1 MNKQLKYASIV
12 VSMLVLVLAFQGRTW
27 AAQER
32 SPEKSAPAELKNLQD
47 SFVSISESAMPTVV
61 HLTSER
67 LPLKNLKDKMDENDL
82 FKMFPFPHVDP
93 DQFRALAAGSGVVV
107 DKRGYILTN
116 NHLVDNSE
124 QLKVKLS
131 DPETGRSKEFDAKVI
146 GRDPATD
153 LAVVKI
159 EPDQPLP
166 EARFGDSSKLKVG
179 DWAIAIG
186 DPFGFEK
193 TVTVGVISGLGRSGF
208 PGPLK
213 DVRYQNFI
221 QTDASINPG
230 NSGGPLLNINGE
242 VIGINTFIQAA
253 GTGLGFAIPSNMAME
268 VYEEL
273 VKHGEVIRGFLGV
286 QIGDLDEG
294 LAEAMKAPD
303 LNGALVEEVIP
314 ESPAEV
320 AGLRHGDVVRSVDG
334 QQIEDSKTLQQL
346 IAHKKPG
353 QSVKLSILRE
363 GQPMEV
369 VVELVK
375 FPVKLAAAPPAPK
388 KSVLGLSVEELPA
401 EMAQSMKGVIVSQV
415 QPGSPADRSGI
426 SEGDIILE
434 VNMKEVGSISQ
445 FNQVVNQLKPGQWVS
460 FYIRRGD
467 STVYRAVKI
476 PAE

>member
-12 VSMLVLVLAFQGRTW
+12 VSMLVLALAFQGKTW
-27 AAQER
+27 AAP
-32 SPEKSAPAELKNLQD
+32 SEKSAPVALQNLQE
-47 SFVSISESAMPTVV
+47 SFVGISESAMPTVV

-131 DPETGRSKEFDAKVI
+131 DPETGRSKEFDGKVI

-153 LAVVKI
+153 LAVVKV
-159 EPDQPLP
+159 ETDQPLP

-294 LAEAMKAPD
+294 LAQAMKAPD

-314 ESPAEV
+314 ESPAEL

-334 QQIEDSKTLQQL
+334 QPIEDSKMLQQI

-353 QSVKLSILRE
+353 QSVQLNVLRSGE
-363 GQPMEV
+363 PMEI

-375 FPVKLAAAPPAPK
+375 FPVKLAETPVVPK

-401 EMAQSMKGVIVSQV
+401 EMAQSVQGVIVSKV
-415 QPGSPADRSGI
+415 EPGSPADRAGI

-434 VNMKEVGSISQ
+434 VNMNDVGNIGQ
-445 FNQVVNQLKPGQWVS
+445 FNQVVNQLKPGQWIS

>member
-1 MNKQLKYASIV
+1 MKQPRSLQVIGITIV
-12 VSMLVLVLAFQGRTW
+12 ALLMFPVSGATLQ
-27 AAQER
+27 QKP
-32 SPEKSAPAELKNLQD
+32 PESAPRVLKNLQD
-47 SFVSISESAMPTVV
+47 SFVEISEKAMPTVV

-67 LPLKNLKDKMDENDL
+67 LPLKNMQDKMNEDL
-82 FKMFPFPHVDP
+82 FKMFPFPPHIAP
-93 DQFRALAAGSGVVV
+93 DQFRALAAGSGVIV

-124 QLKVKLS
+124 LIKVKLS
-131 DPETGRSKEFDAKVI
+131 DPETGRSKEYDGKVM

-166 EARFGDSSKLKVG
+166 EARFGDSTQLKVG

-253 GTGLGFAIPSNMAME
+253 GTGLGFAIPSAMALE
-268 VYEEL
+268 VYQQL
-273 VKHGEVIRGFLGV
+273 VEHGEVIRGFLGV

-294 LAEAMKAPD
+294 LAEALKVPD
-303 LNGALVEEVIP
+303 LNGALVEQVIP
-314 ESPAEV
+314 DSPAAV
-320 AGLRHGDVVRSVDG
+320 AGLRHGDVVRAVDG
-334 QQIEDSKTLQQL
+334 QHVETSKMLQQL

-353 QSVKLSILRE
+353 QMVELKVLRE
-363 GQPMEV
+363 GQQKTFA
-369 VVELVK
+369 VELVK
-375 FPVKLAAAPPAPK
+375 FPTKLAAMEPIERKTA
-388 KSVLGLSVEELPA
+388 LGLAVEELPA
-401 EMAQSMKGVIVSQV
+401 EMRQAGMTGVIVDSV
-415 QPGSPADRSGI
+415 VPGSPADRSGLAQ
-426 SEGDIILE
+426 GDIILE
-434 VNMKEVGSISQ
+434 VNMKEVNDVRTFQ
-445 FNQVVNQLKPGQWVS
+445 QVLASLQPGQWVS
-460 FYIRRGD
+460 FYVKRGD
-467 STVYRAVKI
+467 VTLYRAVKI
-476 PAE
+476 PVE